1 MNEGVSR
8 LVAELIL
15 ELSKCTP
22 EEYLQFKLMM
32 LAYPRQER
40 VRKFLQVAFTL
51 AEERRPLL
59 LEMK

>member
-1 MNEGVSR
+1 MNEEVRR
-8 LVAELIL
+8 LAVELIL
-15 ELSKCTP
+15 ELSKSTP

-40 VRKFLQVAFTL
+40 LRTFLQVAFTQ

-59 LEMK
+59 IEMK

>member
-1 MNEGVSR
+1 MNEEVRR
-8 LVAELIL
+8 LAVELIL
-15 ELSKCTP
+15 ELSKSTP

-40 VRKFLQVAFTL
+40 FIKFLQVAFTL

-59 LEMK
+59 IEMK

>member
-1 MNEGVSR
+1 MNEEVRR
-8 LVAELIL
+8 LAVELIL
-15 ELSKCTP
+15 ELSKSTP

-40 VRKFLQVAFTL
+40 LRTFLQVAFTL

-59 LEMK
+59 IEMR

>member
-1 MNEGVSR
+1 MNEKVIS
-8 LVAELIL
+8 LAAEFVL

-40 VRKFLQVAFTL
+40 LRTFLQVAFTL

-59 LEMK
+59 IEMK

>member
-1 MNEGVSR
+1 MNEEVRR
-8 LVAELIL
+8 LAVELIL
-15 ELSKCTP
+15 ELSKSTP

-40 VRKFLQVAFTL
+40 LRQFLQVAFTL

-59 LEMK
+59 IEMK

>member
-1 MNEGVSR
+1 MNEEVRR
-8 LVAELIL
+8 LAVELIL
-15 ELSKCTP
+15 ELSKSTP

-40 VRKFLQVAFTL
+40 LRTFLQVAFTL

-59 LEMK
+59 IEMK

>member
-1 MNEGVSR
+1 MNEQINR
-8 LVAELIL
+8 LAVELIL
-15 ELSKCTP
+15 ELSKSTP

-40 VRKFLQVAFTL
+40 LRIFLQVAFTL

-59 LEMK
+59 IEMK